1 MNRVSKMSTFL
12 FKIGGN
18 ALSDAKDRR
27 RFCDAVSTMIDS
39 GTRVIIVHGGGPE
52 INKALEMKG
61 IQPKKVNGLRVTDKD
76 TLDVVEGTLSSINGS
91 LVRSLK
97 RSGVK
102 ALGVPGCVVALCKR
116 KEPSIVDGTAVDL
129 MYVGDVSSVDIDAI
143 EGLFD
148 NGITPVIYP
157 IGADEN
163 GDHLNINADSMA
175 SGVASALRCDEM
187 VQITDVPGVLMD
199 VKDPSSKIDEMTL
212 SEVDELIKKGIISG
226 GMIPK
231 VEACREAL
239 SAGVEKVRMMNG
251 KDDRI
256 IISDIMSG
264 SKEGTIIRRG

>member
-1 MNRVSKMSTFL
+1 
-12 FKIGGN
+12 
-18 ALSDAKDRR
+18 
-27 RFCDAVSTMIDS
+27 
-39 GTRVIIVHGGGPE
+39 
-52 INKALEMKG
+52 
-61 IQPKKVNGLRVTDKD
+61 
-76 TLDVVEGTLSSINGS
+76 
-91 LVRSLK
+91 
-97 RSGVK
+97 
-102 ALGVPGCVVALCKR
+102 
-116 KEPSIVDGTAVDL
+116 

-199 VKDPSSKIDEMTL
+199 VKDPSSKIDEITL
-212 SEVDELIKKGIISG
+212 IEVDELIRKGIISG

-239 SAGVEKVRMMNG
+239 GAGVEKVRMMNG

-256 IISDIMSG
+256 IISDITSG

>member
-1 MNRVSKMSTFL
+1 
-12 FKIGGN
+12 
-18 ALSDAKDRR
+18 
-27 RFCDAVSTMIDS
+27 
-39 GTRVIIVHGGGPE
+39 
-52 INKALEMKG
+52 
-61 IQPKKVNGLRVTDKD
+61 
-76 TLDVVEGTLSSINGS
+76 
-91 LVRSLK
+91 
-97 RSGVK
+97 
-102 ALGVPGCVVALCKR
+102 
-116 KEPSIVDGTAVDL
+116 
-129 MYVGDVSSVDIDAI
+129 MYVGDVSSVNIDAI

-212 SEVDELIKKGIISG
+212 IEVDELIRKGIISG

-239 SAGVEKVRMMNG
+239 GAGVEKVRMMNG

-256 IISDIMSG
+256 IISDITSG

>member
-1 MNRVSKMSTFL
+1 
-12 FKIGGN
+12 
-18 ALSDAKDRR
+18 
-27 RFCDAVSTMIDS
+27 
-39 GTRVIIVHGGGPE
+39 
-52 INKALEMKG
+52 
-61 IQPKKVNGLRVTDKD
+61 
-76 TLDVVEGTLSSINGS
+76 
-91 LVRSLK
+91 
-97 RSGVK
+97 
-102 ALGVPGCVVALCKR
+102 
-116 KEPSIVDGTAVDL
+116 
-129 MYVGDVSSVDIDAI
+129 MYVGDVSSVDINAI

-199 VKDPSSKIDEMTL
+199 VKDPSSKMDEMTL

-256 IISDIMSG
+256 IISDITSG